1 MQRPT
6 QRPLRILFLV
16 CISLCCLGCD
26 DSTSQTTSTSD
37 DTSASTPDTTS
48 STPDTNTDT
57 SASTSDDAPTAPTDT
72 ASTDPDS
79 DSDATTTP
87 TDTASADTSDTDTSD
102 TDTNPIPPLPVFR
115 ECIGLAFSP
124 SFSGE
129 WEHSITSPITVAV
142 GDPGHS
148 IQDLILLPTESPT
161 QIEGKFAYGSISK
174 DLEDEPI
181 QAFLDDC
188 SGAWIDLGLSNTD
201 SDGRARFALP
211 QHVLQNPGR
220 YAVRMVVQGDG
231 TQTSGFILVTPAQT
245 QFVVFDIDGTLTTA
259 DSELLQQYFLDLFG
273 GQHVPDIYDGA
284 LAIVQAYRAAGY
296 EILFLTGRPYWL
308 FGITRAWLSDRG
320 FPPANLHLTNTN
332 GEALPTEGGVGTY
345 KLDYLRSIMAN
356 HQFTRAYG
364 NATTDIY
371 AYTTAPFPLS
381 DIFIIGAHAGENG
394 TQPVTDYP
402 SHLSAI
408 SIPPAS
414 QPFTR

>member
-1 MQRPT
+1 MNRPAHFA
-6 QRPLRILFLV
+6 LHALCIALV
-16 CISLCCLGCD
+16 SLCCLGCD
-26 DSTSQTTSTSD
+26 DSISGGANPTSD
-37 DTSASTPDTTS
+37 SASGDTQTPTDS
-48 STPDTNTDT
+48 SANTDT
-57 SASTSDDAPTAPTDT
+57 PTETQDDAA
-72 ASTDPDS
+72 
-79 DSDATTTP
+79 TTP
-87 TDTASADTSDTDTSD
+87 TDTASADPDSDAPTTPTDTASADPDAQDTDTPDD
-102 TDTNPIPPLPVFR
+102 TSEPPLPVFR
-115 ECIGLAFSP
+115 ECVGLAFSP
-124 SFSGE
+124 SFTGE
-129 WEHSITSPITVAV
+129 WEHSITSPITVAA

-148 IQDLILLPTESPT
+148 IQDLILLPTTSTT

-174 DLEDEPI
+174 DLEDEPV
-181 QAFLDDC
+181 QAFLNDC
-188 SGAWIDLGLSNTD
+188 SGGWIDLGFSNTD

-211 QHVLQNPGR
+211 QNVLQNPGR
-220 YAVRMVVQGDG
+220 YEVHMVVQGDG
-231 TQTSGFILVTPAQT
+231 TQTYGYALVTLAQT

-273 GQHVPDIYDGA
+273 GQHVPEIYDGA

-356 HQFTRAYG
+356 HTFTRAYG

-371 AYTTAPFPLS
+371 AYTNAPFPLS
-381 DIFIIGAHAGENG
+381 DIFIIGTHAGENG

-402 SHLSAI
+402 AHLTAI
-408 SIPPAS
+408 TIPPAT